1 MQPVSRE
8 VEARTAALASASVQA
23 LYADPFWEARYGA
36 QRARRFGDEDAVFHL
51 RYLVQALDSQRPA
64 LLEEYARWLRTL
76 LFTRGMCTL
85 HLDQHFEGLAHA
97 LQAEGFGPDTLPHIY
112 VQSAR
117 EALRHVGGPAQR
129 LEAATPA
136 LVQDVVRRV
145 GGELTPENRL
155 RLEQET
161 RLHLSYLADALA
173 LDRADLWEAHLH
185 WYVGFWPRRGLEPL
199 TFPHLLG
206 ALKAALGPEHAEART
221 LLARAPVSWEELHS

>member
-8 VEARTAALASASVQA
+8 VEARTASLASASVQA

-36 QRARRFGDEDAVFHL
+36 QRARRFGDEDAVFHV
-51 RYLVQALDSQRPA
+51 RYLVQALDANRPA
-64 LLEEYARWLRTL
+64 VLENYARWLRTL

-97 LQAEGFGPDTLPHIY
+97 LQAEGFGPGTPPHAY

-117 EALRHVGGPAQR
+117 EALRHTVGPAWQ

-136 LVQDVVRRV
+136 LVQEVVRRL
-145 GGELTPENRL
+145 GSGLTPENRL
-155 RLEQET
+155 RLEQEV
-161 RLHLSYLADALA
+161 RLHLSYLSDSLA

-185 WYVGFWPRRGLEPL
+185 WYAGFWPQRGLAPL

-206 ALKAALGPEHAEART
+206 ALLAALGSEHAEART
-221 LLARAPVSWEELHS
+221 LLARAPISWEELHS